1 MYLLNVQ
8 IDGEVKQ
15 AAMLDLLVV
24 PDTLLRTYCIKV
36 ITDNS
41 SSLALRLDR
50 KNDQL
55 HKSNVITTEVQ
66 I

>member
-1 MYLLNVQ
+1 
-8 IDGEVKQ
+8 
-15 AAMLDLLVV
+15 MLDLLVV

-36 ITDNS
+36 ITDNN